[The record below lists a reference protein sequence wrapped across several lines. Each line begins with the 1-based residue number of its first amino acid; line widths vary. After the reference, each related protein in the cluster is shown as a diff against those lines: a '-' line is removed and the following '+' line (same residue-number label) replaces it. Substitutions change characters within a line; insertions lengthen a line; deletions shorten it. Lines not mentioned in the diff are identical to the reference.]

1 MISFNKLKQTK
12 LFITVNLRSYLTKNQ
27 IEKLFESVLLKKI
40 NLICIESAEHERLKN
55 EDVIIIDKDMCVI

>member
-12 LFITVNLRSYLTKNQ
+12 LFITVNLRSYLTKDQ

-40 NLICIESAEHERLKN
+40 NLICIEILKQN
-55 EDVIIIDKDMCVI
+55 IKRITHVL

>member
-12 LFITVNLRSYLTKNQ
+12 LFITVNLRSYLTKDQ

>member
-12 LFITVNLRSYLTKNQ
+12 LFITVNLRSYLTKDQ

-40 NLICIESAEHERLKN
+40 NWICIESAEHERLKN